1 MHANRC
7 ARFAAPALRAARAAV
22 LAALSS
28 AAGAQGAQPG
38 VSLRVDVT
46 GSNIPRSDVESSL
59 PLQVITAEE
68 IARTGVTTT
77 AELMGRVSA
86 NVLGFNDALSIGAPF
101 NAGLASISLRGLG
114 DGSTL
119 VLLNGRRVSNY
130 AMSGEAVDVN
140 QIPLAAIERVEILK
154 DGASAIYGSDAIAGV
169 VNFILRKDFTGFELT
184 AFGSWP
190 QRRGG
195 GQWQGQV
202 SAGHGDLTRDGYNV
216 FVMAGY
222 QKDEALDALE
232 RSFSR
237 TGYRPSEGLLGLPP
251 TTFPANVVL
260 GRGLA
265 GNPSFANGCAPPAS
279 LPTTG
284 AQQTAGNMCSYDV
297 ARDTMLLPE
306 VERRTAYGRGT
317 LRIAGAHEL
326 FAELGY
332 AENRLTSATSATP
345 VFPPATPDFSR
356 FTYPAG
362 GPFYPTAFAEA
373 NGVSG
378 DIDLV
383 FRTVALGRRVTETKS
398 TAWRSVVGAQG
409 TVADWDYATGLTYS
423 HNEQHNAFRS
433 GWVYTSRL
441 QEALASGLV
450 NPFGPSGPAGD
461 ALLAATQFIGEANA
475 AEGTT
480 IAFDARASTELAKLP
495 GGALAAAVGME
506 ARREKLEFEFA
517 PPFLAGDILGI
528 NLVTHSIAGDR
539 SVQAVFGELI
549 VPFVTGVE
557 AQVAVRYDHYSD
569 FGGTVN
575 PKLALRWQ
583 PTRSLLLRTSWG
595 TGFRPPTLYDLN
607 EPRLQTILFRDDPL
621 RCPVTDAFTDC
632 DFVPAVLGGNP
643 DLQPEKSNQFNAGVV
658 WEAMRGLSVA
668 LDYWTIGKR
677 NLIGQ
682 LPDYLIFENYERF
695 APTNVV
701 RGPVDPAYP
710 DLPGPIENVVLT
722 WQNLGKVRTSG
733 VDLDVQWKP
742 PATGIGTFAFAFNGT
757 YMLEWKWQPD
767 ALSYERAVGKNILGP
782 LPRWRHALSLDWSHA
797 AWGATVVQT
806 FQTGYEDINSF
817 PPRLKPTPDPR
828 RVSSYDV
835 WDLQVRYTGF
845 RNWSI
850 AAGIR
855 NLFDR
860 DPPFTNQPFGPQI
873 GYDARYADPRGRSF
887 YARLGYAFR

>member
-1 MHANRC
+1 MQADRC
-7 ARFAAPALRAARAAV
+7 ARWAGRALRAARTTA
-22 LAALSS
+22 LAALSG

-59 PLQVITAEE
+59 PLQVITRDE

-77 AELMGRVSA
+77 AELMARVSA

-130 AMSGEAVDVN
+130 AMSGAAVDVN
-140 QIPLAAIERVEILK
+140 EIPLAAIDRVEILK

-184 AFGSWP
+184 AFGSGP
-190 QRRGG
+190 QRSGG
-195 GQWQGQV
+195 EQWQGLA
-202 SAGHGDLTRDGYNV
+202 SAGHGDLARDGYNV
-216 FVMAGY
+216 FVMVGY

-237 TGYRPSEGLLGLPP
+237 TGYRPDEGLLALPP
-251 TTFPANVVL
+251 MTFPANVVL
-260 GRGLA
+260 ARGLA
-265 GNPSFANGCAPPAS
+265 GNPSFAAGCAPPAS
-279 LPTTG
+279 LPTT
-284 AQQTAGNMCSYDV
+284 AAQTAGNMCGYDV
-297 ARDTMLLPE
+297 ARETMLLPE
-306 VERRTAYGRGT
+306 VERKAAYARGT
-317 LRIAGAHEL
+317 LRIGGMHEL

-332 AENRLTSATSATP
+332 TDNRLTAATSPTPVIPTATP
-345 VFPPATPDFSR
+345 GGSLFF
-356 FTYPAG
+356 YPEN

-378 DIDLV
+378 DLGIV

-409 TVADWDYATGLTYS
+409 TLSTWDYATALTYS
-423 HNEQHNAFRS
+423 HNDQRNAFRS

-441 QEALASGLV
+441 QEALATGLV
-450 NPFGPSGPAGD
+450 NPFGASAPEGD
-461 ALLAATQFIGEANA
+461 ALLAATRFIGEANRA
-475 AEGTT
+475 DGTT
-480 IAFDARASTELAKLP
+480 IAFDARASTEVTKLA
-495 GGALAAAVGME
+495 GGPLAVAVGVE
-506 ARREKLEFEFA
+506 ARRERLKFDFA
-517 PPFLAGDILGI
+517 DPFLAGDILGI
-528 NLVTHSIAGDR
+528 NLLTHSIAGDR
-539 SVQAVFGELI
+539 SVQALFGELD
-549 VPFVTGVE
+549 VPFARGVE
-557 AQVAVRYDHYSD
+557 AQVALRYDHYSD
-569 FGGTVN
+569 FGGTLN
-575 PKLALRWQ
+575 PKVALRWQ
-583 PTRSLLLRTSWG
+583 PVRSLLLRTSWG

-607 EPRLQTILFRDDPL
+607 EPRLQSILFGNEDPL
-621 RCPVTDAFTDC
+621 RCPVTEALGDC
-632 DFVPAVLGGNP
+632 EFLPAVFGGNP
-643 DLQPEKSNQFNAGVV
+643 ALQPEKSSQFNAGVV
-658 WEAMRGLSVA
+658 WEPLSSVSLA

-701 RGPVDPAYP
+701 RGPVDPAFP

-733 VDLDVQWKP
+733 VDVDVQWKP
-742 PATGIGTFAFAFNGT
+742 PATRIGTFAFAFSGT

-767 ALSYERAVGKNILGP
+767 ALGYERAVGRNVLGP
-782 LPRWRHALSLDWSHA
+782 LPRWRHALSLDWSRG
-797 AWGATVVQT
+797 AWGATLVQT
-806 FQTGYEDINSF
+806 FQSGYEDVNSF
-817 PPRLKPTPDPR
+817 PPRLRPPPAPR
-828 RVSSYDV
+828 RVSSYELY
-835 WDLQVRYTGF
+835 DLQFRYTGF

-860 DPPFTNQPFGPQI
+860 DPPFTNQPFTAQV
-873 GYDARYADPRGRSF
+873 GYDPTYADPRGRSY